1 MKLAMA
7 QISMRNNMNENYKK
21 TLSFIEQAQGSDL
34 LFFPELQL
42 TPFFPQLSG
51 LNATNAISRQSDARL
66 RGICYQAHKYHMYIS
81 PNVYLEQYGRLY
93 DASLWYDKYG
103 EEHEP
108 AKMVHVMDQE
118 NFHEAE
124 YYTPGDS
131 GFIVH
136 NTPQGNVGIVICFD
150 RHFPESI
157 RSCALQGADLII
169 IPTANHI
176 GEDLEMY
183 EWELRV
189 QAMQNEVFI
198 AMCNRVGKEGNLTF
212 AGESIVIG
220 PDGKVIYKADDKEQ
234 LVRVDIDLMK
244 AREEREKRPYFSVRQ
259 PSAYEPIVT
268 NKSE

>member
-21 TLSFIEQAQGSDL
+21 TLSFIEQAAGSDL

-51 LNATNAISRQSDARL
+51 LNAANAVSRQSDARL
-66 RGICYQAHKYHMYIS
+66 RGICYQAHKYHMCIS
-81 PNVYLEQYGRLY
+81 PNVYLEQYGHLY
-93 DASLWYDKYG
+93 DASLWYDKNG
-103 EEHEP
+103 DEHEP
-108 AKMVHVMDQE
+108 SKMVHVMDQE

-124 YYTPGDS
+124 YYEPSDA

-136 NTPQGNVGIVICFD
+136 KEAFGNVGVVICFD

-157 RSCALQGADLII
+157 RSCAVQGADLII
-169 IPTANHI
+169 IPTANHK
-176 GEDLEMY
+176 GEDLEMF

-189 QAMQNEVFI
+189 QAMQNQVFI
-198 AMCNRVGKEGNLTF
+198 AMCNRVGKEGYLDF

-220 PDGKVIYKADDKEQ
+220 PDGKVIFKADDTEQ
-234 LVRVDIDLMK
+234 LIKVDIDLKK
-244 AREEREKRPYFSVRQ
+244 AQEERQKKPLMSVRQ
-259 PSAYEPIVT
+259 PEAYEPIVR
-268 NKSE
+268 K